1 MENGLAALPRVA
13 ITHTLPPMLR
23 AGELFR
29 WSLTIRAEEDIA
41 AGSTI
46 GLARRWPH
54 DGGLPQWHDPAGRN
68 FVAATGPANAAVGI
82 EALRREDWHP
92 FDHALMLRL
101 AHALAP
107 GDELSVCYGAP
118 PSPGFEAQTF
128 VEAASAVQIF
138 MQPAGGT
145 WQPLARIAT
154 RVVGGT
160 PHRLVA
166 IAPSILAPGESFDL
180 LVRLEDIWG
189 NPASGEDLDVVASC
203 GAAGRIN
210 ATHGAVARLRSGPLA
225 EGVHRI
231 EVADAAKRL
240 QAVSNPIRCL
250 RDPQH
255 RLFWGD
261 LHAQSANGCGAQT
274 IADYFA
280 FARDFAGADFA
291 GHQGNCFL
299 LSSADWRESED
310 VTRRFNEDGRFV
322 ALLGYEWSGETA
334 VGGDH
339 NVYFPGDRGELR
351 RCSHRHVADTSD
363 LATDLTHVTDLHAHV
378 RGKDLLLVVHVGG
391 RTSNLEWH
399 EPGTERL
406 LEVHSTHATSEWFLF
421 EALRRGYRLGVVGG
435 SDGVDGRPGAS
446 HPGRMAVRNLRG
458 GLAAVKM
465 PALSRAQLWTALR
478 QRATYA
484 TTGER
489 ILLEVDVDGCSFGEL
504 GAASTAPRIAVGVEG
519 TAPLAAVE
527 IFRGCEPIYAAPIT
541 ALDGTPSSR
550 LRLSWFGASAA
561 GNWSRARLHW
571 QGRIE
576 VLGGKLL
583 SACDWGADTPAE
595 GITAW
600 SAAALTFRSITAG
613 NWNGV
618 EVELEE
624 GPQTVI
630 AFKHGDLAVEFPL
643 PGLGRSPLER
653 QWHEPHRLLRLQ
665 RLPRL
670 PAALGWA
677 GTFVDAAAPPGE
689 HAYWVRVR
697 QDDGGCAWSSPIY
710 LRVAG

>member
-1 MENGLAALPRVA
+1 MENGVAGLPRVT
-13 ITHTLPPMLR
+13 ITHTLPPLVR

-29 WSLTIRAEEDIA
+29 WSLTIRAAADIA

-54 DGGLPQWHDPAGRN
+54 DGGLPQWHDPVGRN
-68 FVAATGPANAAVGI
+68 FVAATGPTNAAVAI

-92 FDHALMLRL
+92 FDHALLLRL
-101 AHALAP
+101 AHGLAP
-107 GDELSVCYGAP
+107 GNELTVTYGAP

-128 VEAASAVQIF
+128 IEAAAALQVF
-138 MQPAGGT
+138 MQPAGGA
-145 WQPLARIAT
+145 WQPVARIMT
-154 RVVGGT
+154 KVVGGA

-166 IAPSILAPGESFDL
+166 IAPSIVAAGETL
-180 LVRLEDIWG
+180 ELIVRLEDIWG
-189 NPASGEDLDVVASC
+189 NPATGEDLDLVTSC
-203 GAAGRIN
+203 GLAGRIK
-210 ATHGAVARLRSGPLA
+210 AEHGAVARLRLGPLP

-231 EVADAAKRL
+231 EVADRAQRL
-240 QAVSNPIRCL
+240 RAVSNPIRCVQA
-250 RDPQH
+250 PQH
-255 RLFWGD
+255 RLYWGD

-299 LSSADWRESED
+299 LSSSDWEESED
-310 VTRRFNEDGRFV
+310 VTRRCNEDGRFV
-322 ALLGYEWSGETA
+322 TLLGYEWSGETA

-339 NVYFPGDRGELR
+339 NVYFPGDTGELR
-351 RCSHRHVADTSD
+351 RCSHRHVPDTSD
-363 LATDLTHVTDLHAHV
+363 LATDLTHVTDLHTHV
-378 RGKDLLLVVHVGG
+378 RGRNLLLALHVGG

-399 EPGTERL
+399 EPSTERL

-465 PALSRAQLWTALR
+465 PALSRAHLWAALCE
-478 QRATYA
+478 RATYA

-489 ILLEVDVDGCSFGEL
+489 ILLEVDVDGRSFGAV
-504 GAASTAPRIAVGVEG
+504 GATRTAPRIAVGVEA
-519 TAPLAAVE
+519 TAPLTSVE
-527 IFRGCEPIYAAPIT
+527 IFRGCEPIFAAPI
-541 ALDGTPSSR
+541 AAVDAAPSSR
-550 LRLSWFGASAA
+550 LRLSWCGASAP

-571 QGRIE
+571 EGRIE
-576 VLGGKLL
+576 VAGGRLL
-583 SACDWGADTPAE
+583 SARDWAADTPAE

-618 EVELEE
+618 EIELEE
-624 GPQTVI
+624 RPETVI
-630 AFKHGDLAVEFPL
+630 GFRDGDLAVEFPL
-643 PGLGRSPLER
+643 RLLARAPVQS
-653 QWHEPHRLLRLQ
+653 QWDEPHRLVRLQ

-670 PAALGWA
+670 PAALGWT
-677 GTFVDAAAPPGE
+677 GGFVDAAAPPGE
-689 HAYWVRVR
+689 HAYWVRVH
-697 QDDGGCAWSSPIY
+697 QDDGGCAWSSPVY
-710 LRVAG
+710 VRVG